1 MTIVNAVVLLLLA
14 TSGSAWG
21 QTGKPASLAELAQ
34 YSGADRERVLS
45 EGAKREGKIVWYTSL
60 TAYKEI
66 AKVFEAKYPGV
77 RLEAYRAE
85 PGELIKRALAEAQ
98 ARRYIVDVLEATP
111 PALMLSRD
119 QRLLMAYTTPFL
131 ASYPEDSKEDAAK
144 GLVYWVTDRESF
156 IGLGYNKNSV
166 SAKDAPKNFGDLLR
180 PELKGK
186 LAVAGTETGERMV
199 GAMLK
204 SKGEEF
210 VRKLKEQVIK
220 LHTISGGALNELVVS
235 GEVAISPTIFR
246 NHVLMAIEKGAPVTW
261 VPMDL
266 VVSNAGGVALAA
278 HAQHPHA
285 AILFVD
291 FLLSPEGQKV
301 FEEKFKFGSPVK
313 DYGFKRWYPEK
324 GLTMAQYEQASDRW
338 RKLLQEIARK

>member
-1 MTIVNAVVLLLLA
+1 MTIINAAAILFLA
-14 TSGSAWG
+14 TIGTAWG
-21 QTGKPASLAELAQ
+21 QAGKPASLAELAR
-34 YSGADRERVLS
+34 YGGIDRGQILV
-45 EGAKREGKIVWYTSL
+45 EGAKKEGKVVWYTSL

-85 PGELIKRALAEAQ
+85 PAELIKRAFTEAQ
-98 ARRYIVDVLEATP
+98 ARRYVVDVLEMTP

-119 QRLLMAYTTPFL
+119 QQLLMPYTSPSI
-131 ASYPEDSKEDAAK
+131 ASYPEDSREDAAK

-156 IGLGYNKNSV
+156 IGLGYNKNSLAARSV
-166 SAKDAPKNFGDLLR
+166 PGDFGDLLK
-180 PELKGK
+180 PELKDK
-186 LAVAGTETGERMV
+186 LALAGTETGERMI

-204 SKGEEF
+204 TRGEGF
-210 VRKLKEQVIK
+210 VRKLKEQGIK
-220 LHTISGGALNELVVS
+220 LHMISGGALHELVVA

-246 NHVLMAIEKGAPVTW
+246 NHVLMAIEKGAPTAW

-278 HAQHPHA
+278 NAQRPHA
-285 AILFVD
+285 ALLFLD
-291 FLLSPEGQKV
+291 FLLSPDGQKI

-324 GLTMAQYEQASDRW
+324 GLTTAQYEQASDRW
-338 RKLLQEIARK
+338 RKLLMEIGRK